1 VAGYGQ
7 FCAMAKAAEIV
18 AERWTPLVMRE
29 ILMGSTRF
37 SELER
42 GVPRMSKSMLV
53 TRLRSLEEAG
63 LIERRQSEQGHGW
76 EYLPTDA
83 GRDLYNVLELLGTW
97 GARWVTRDI
106 GEADIEPDLLIWD
119 MHRRIALDRLPEQR
133 TVIQID
139 TTGAYTRNYWLVME
153 GRRRDVSVCY
163 HDPGFEVDLLVT
175 ADTLTLHRV
184 WVGHVS
190 LAEAERSG
198 MLRLDGP
205 RDLVQQFPE
214 WLQLSI
220 FAHVKPVR

>member
-1 VAGYGQ
+1 MAGYGQ

-42 GVPRMSKSMLV
+42 GVPRMSKSLLV

-63 LIERRQSEQGHGW
+63 LIERKPLEQGRGW
-76 EYLPTDA
+76 EYLPTEA
-83 GRDLYNVLELLGTW
+83 GRELYDVLELLGTW

-106 GEADIEPDLLIWD
+106 GEEDIDPDLLIWD
-119 MHRRIALDRLPEQR
+119 MHRRIDLDRLPEQR

-139 TTGAYTRNYWLVME
+139 TTGVYNRSYWLVLE
-153 GRRRDVSVCY
+153 RHNVSPCY
-163 HDPGFEVDLLVT
+163 HDPGFDVDLLVT

-184 WVGHVS
+184 WVGHET
-190 LAEAERSG
+190 LAQAERSG
-198 MLRLDGP
+198 KLRIDGP
-205 RDLVQQFPE
+205 REMVRQFPE
-214 WLQLSI
+214 WLQLSV
-220 FAHVKPVR
+220 FAHVTPVKAA